1 MQMKLEKMKQREYI
15 EIIINF
21 AALFLLPVII
31 FYLMECY
38 THNPLEEVRAWAQAF
53 NILLF
58 ELVAWL
64 FFFLS
69 GSIRFAIRTEAVI
82 AMIYG
87 LANMYVARFRGNP
100 IVPWDIFSWKTAA
113 SVASNYDFK
122 PDTRIVVV
130 TLIFLVI
137 IVMVQWLKVK
147 INQIKPW
154 KRLFPA
160 AGVVLVLVL
169 FAGRLQDEEFQT
181 SHKLYPFLFTP
192 AHMTNVNGIA
202 VTFVMDLAYVTV
214 EKPTG
219 YDEKEVQKIL
229 DSYAD
234 LNEDDIENQNNGA
247 QEEELPNIIVVMDEA
262 FSDVAALGNFSP
274 SEDYMPYLHSL
285 QEGAENTITGTVNV
299 SVCGGNTAN
308 SEFEFLTGN
317 SMAFLPQGSI
327 PYQQYITDE
336 IEALP
341 SHLASLGYQT
351 VATHPYG
358 ASGWERD
365 TVYPLLGFSDSLF
378 KEEYWNASY
387 VRKYVS
393 DDSCVDKIIE
403 IYEGKQKKKPLFV
416 FNVTMQNH
424 GGYTDEYDNFKPFIK
439 VNNVKSI
446 SLEQYLSLVK
456 LSDEALEKLIT
467 YFSNVDEKT
476 VIVFFGD
483 HQPNDTVASMILKL
497 NGTSIDELDEEE
509 LKMRYEVP
517 YVIWANYDIEEK
529 TDAETSLNYLAANA
543 LKAAGVPTT
552 DYQNYLLE
560 LEEVY
565 PVISAMRVKK
575 ADGTDTN
582 AVKEKEGLEEYQ
594 KLQYYQLF
602 DRDVED

>member
-1 MQMKLEKMKQREYI
+1 MADIRKGIIWKMELEKTNKKKYI

-21 AALFLLPVII
+21 AALFLFPIAI

-38 THNPLEEVRAWAQAF
+38 THNPLEEVRSWAQFF
-53 NILLF
+53 NIVLF
-58 ELVAWL
+58 ELIAWL
-64 FFFLS
+64 IFFLS
-69 GSIRFAIRTEAVI
+69 GSIRFAIRTETVI
-82 AMIYG
+82 AMLYG
-87 LANMYVARFRGNP
+87 LANAYVVRFRTNP
-100 IVPWDIFSWKTAA
+100 IVPWDFFSWKTAA
-113 SVASNYDFK
+113 SVVSNYNFK
-122 PDTRIVVV
+122 PDTKMVVV
-130 TLIFLVI
+130 TLIFLAM
-137 IVMVQWLKVK
+137 IVLVHWLKLK
-147 INQIKPW
+147 INQMKLW
-154 KRLFPA
+154 KRLLPA
-160 AGVVLVLVL
+160 AGVVLVLIL

-214 EKPTG
+214 EKPKG
-219 YDEKEVQKIL
+219 YDEDKLQALLE
-229 DSYAD
+229 SYQTEHTET
-234 LNEDDIENQNNGA
+234 ED
-247 QEEELPNIIVVMDEA
+247 LPNIIVIMNEA
-262 FSDVAALGNFSP
+262 FSDVAALGDFTP
-274 SEDYMPYLHSL
+274 TEDYMPYLHSL
-285 QEGAENTITGTVNV
+285 QEGAENTITGTLNV

-317 SMAFLPQGSI
+317 TMAFLPQGSI
-327 PYQQYITDE
+327 PYQQYITEE
-336 IEALP
+336 IPALP
-341 SHLASLGYQT
+341 AHLASLGYQT

-365 TVYPLLGFSDSLF
+365 TVYPLLGFADSIF
-378 KEEYWNASY
+378 KDQYQEASY

-393 DDSCVDKIIE
+393 DDSCVDKIIQV
-403 IYEGKQKKKPLFV
+403 YEQKPENTPLFL

-424 GGYTDEYDNFKPFIK
+424 GGYTEEFENFIPDIK

-456 LSDEALEKLIT
+456 LSDASLERLT
-467 YFSNVDEKT
+467 SYFAKQEEKT
-476 VIVFFGD
+476 VVVFFGD

-497 NGTSIDELDEEE
+497 NGGSVSELDEEE

-517 YVIWANYDIEEK
+517 YVIWANYDIEEE
-529 TDAETSLNYLAANA
+529 TGADTSLNYLAANV

-560 LEEVY
+560 LEETY

-582 AVKEKEGLEEYQ
+582 VLSEREGLAEYQ
-594 KLQYYQLF
+594 SLQYYQLF
-602 DRDVED
+602 D